1 MIKLLIIIVLII
13 IILSCINKNYEKF
26 HELTNQAINVQN
38 NEAIPSCLSCSYCY
52 FNPKPE
58 EKNYIISR
66 CLKQHT
72 QTNGSF
78 KPSNQ
83 GCASHRALSIHSGC
97 SDAIN
102 TYSQAF
108 NNLLEIANNSEY
120 NHLKYNYDVDNTNNQ
135 SSDYQTWLN
144 SFN

>member
-13 IILSCINKNYEKF
+13 IIFSCINRNYEKF
-26 HELTNQAINVQN
+26 HEITNQAIDVKN

-58 EKNYIISR
+58 EKSYIISR

-72 QTNGSF
+72 QSNGSF

-120 NHLKYNYDVDNTNNQ
+120 NHLKYNHNRLQ
-135 SSDYQTWLN
+135 SKL
-144 SFN
+144 